1 MQSERY
7 HAVCSV
13 LIQEL
18 DRTASL
24 VEQSSIQIHY
34 YSPQR
39 VAKAGNC
46 SEKKFLGILKN
57 ILTRK
62 LFHIYEDVPMISF
75 SCCLDL
81 NLGDLQD

>member
-24 VEQSSIQIHY
+24 VDQSSIQIHY
-34 YSPQR
+34 CSPQR

-46 SEKKFLGILKN
+46 LEKKLLGILKN

-62 LFHIYEDVPMISF
+62 LFHI
-75 SCCLDL
+75 
-81 NLGDLQD
+81 